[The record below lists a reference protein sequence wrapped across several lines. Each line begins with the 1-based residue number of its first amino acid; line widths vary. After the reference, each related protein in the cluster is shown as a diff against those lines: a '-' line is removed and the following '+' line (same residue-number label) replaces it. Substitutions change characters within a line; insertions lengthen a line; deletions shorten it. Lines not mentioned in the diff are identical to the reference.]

1 MGAALDVAIV
11 RAGPSPGRCILPPV
25 QNVSIP
31 KHA

>member
-11 RAGPSPGRCILPPV
+11 RGGPNPCRCILPPV
-25 QNVSIP
+25 QNLSIP